1 VIVLGLVGLGA
12 CGGGAGSTSTRT
24 STTSAERTRLL
35 SQLRS
40 SVEAPS
46 SELASAHD
54 LDECVVQEAGG
65 LPLARL
71 RKLVTANTDRPDADP
86 LLARC
91 VEQGKGLSWIR
102 GAIATSVTGQLP
114 ASTPP
119 AFIRCAL
126 AGVDRLTPAQL
137 AAALEQ
143 GASGNQ
149 AYSVR
154 LGERI
159 ALVCIQK
166 PGIFEE
172 YRKQVVI
179 GIRQTLARR
188 HLPAPFVQCVLNRA
202 NHMSPADLAG
212 LVQGG
217 PGVENAFGQ
226 KLGRECRAAPS
237 A

>member
-1 VIVLGLVGLGA
+1 LSEL
-12 CGGGAGSTSTRT
+12 RT
-24 STTSAERTRLL
+24 
-35 SQLRS
+35 
-40 SVEAPS
+40 SVEAPT

-54 LDECVVQEAGG
+54 LDECVVQQASG
-65 LPLARL
+65 LPLAKL
-71 RKLVTANTDRPDADP
+71 RKLVSANTDRPDADP

-91 VEQGKGLSWIR
+91 VAQGKGLSWIR

-119 AFIRCAL
+119 AFIHCAL
-126 AGVDRLTPAQL
+126 AGVDQLTPAQL
-137 AAALEQ
+137 AAALQ
-143 GASGNQ
+143 KGATGDQ

-166 PGIFEE
+166 PGIFEQ

-179 GIRQTLARR
+179 GIRETLARR
-188 HLPAPFVQCVLNRA
+188 HLPAPFVQCVLEQA
-202 NHMSPADLAG
+202 NHISPSELAT

-226 KLGRECRAAPS
+226 KLGRACRGGPS